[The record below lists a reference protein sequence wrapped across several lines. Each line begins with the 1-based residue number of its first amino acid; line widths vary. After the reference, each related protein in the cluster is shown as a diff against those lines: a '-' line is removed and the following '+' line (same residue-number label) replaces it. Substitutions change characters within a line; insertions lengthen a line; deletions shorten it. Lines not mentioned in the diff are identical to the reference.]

1 MGKVSLLRRLGACI
15 YDAFLAFS
23 FAFFMGLIYIAIFG
37 IESTQY
43 NHKNLVFYQFYQSF
57 FILFY
62 FIFPWF
68 KSGQTLG
75 MKVWKIRLISK
86 NNKQITFMQCL
97 IRFFSAIISW
107 ALFGLGFLYAL
118 INAKNLTLHDK
129 LSKSYLIYENSVK

>member
-97 IRFFSAIISW
+97 IRFFSAIVSW